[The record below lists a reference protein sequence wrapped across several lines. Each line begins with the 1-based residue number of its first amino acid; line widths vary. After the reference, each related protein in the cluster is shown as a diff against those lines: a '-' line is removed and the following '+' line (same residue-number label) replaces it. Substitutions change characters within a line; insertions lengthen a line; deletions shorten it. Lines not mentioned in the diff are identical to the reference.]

1 MSIIS
6 AADLATIIDRDDV
19 VVFDCRW
26 ALGDADHGKNAYVE
40 GHIPGA
46 VFADLDTDLAGSD
59 GPGRH
64 PLPEPA
70 VFDAFLGRHGVTPT
84 STVVAYDDLGGA
96 IAARLWWMLTDQGH
110 DAAFVLDGGIQAWT
124 DAGLHLSTT
133 PAARSD
139 ERPAGVATSPWVGI
153 VDRVAVAER
162 ADGVLLVDSRASE
175 RYRGDVEP
183 VDPTAGHIPGAVNL
197 PNGTAVADRFLDPAS
212 QQLRWAHIGVDD
224 SSDVIVH
231 CGSGVTACRN
241 ILSAELA
248 GLPRPLLYV
257 GSWSDWS
264 SSSMPIATG
273 DDPHGP

>member
-1 MSIIS
+1 MPLIS
-6 AADLATIIDRDDV
+6 VRDLAAIVDRDDV

-26 ALGDADHGKNAYVE
+26 ALADADHGRTSYTE

-46 VFADLDTDLAGSD
+46 VFADLDTDLSGSD

-64 PLPEPA
+64 PLPDPET
-70 VFDAFLGRHGVTPT
+70 FDAFLGRNGVTPST
-84 STVVAYDDLGGA
+84 SVVAYDDLGGA

-110 DAAFVLDGGIQAWT
+110 EAAFVLDGGIQAWT
-124 DAGLHLSTT
+124 DAGLSLSVGSE
-133 PAARSD
+133 PRRGQ
-139 ERPAGVATSPWVGI
+139 RPAGVATSPWTGI
-153 VDRVAVAER
+153 VDREAVAER
-162 ADGVLLVDSRASE
+162 ADSVLLVDSRAAE

-183 VDPTAGHIPGAVNL
+183 VDPKAGHIPGAINL
-197 PNGTAVADRFLDPAS
+197 PHGTAVAARFLDPAS
-212 QQLRWAHIGVDD
+212 QKLRWTEIGADE
-224 SSDVIVH
+224 SSEVIVH

-264 SSSMPIATG
+264 SSDLPITTG
-273 DDPHGP
+273 DHP